1 MQVLLGST
9 FKDGNDKVIING
21 DVGQGTPFM
30 LRDAIKQ
37 ALLTPFEDERSLALE
52 EKVKRYDLYLKVKDA
67 VDPAE
72 FTSDE
77 VVLMKK
83 VVGKAY
89 GVLIVGQAVKML
101 EGKS

>member
-1 MQVLLGST
+1 MQVLLNNT
-9 FKDGNDKVIING
+9 FDSDTEGKQIEVKD
-21 DVGQGTPFM
+21 GTPFT

-37 ALLTPFEDERSLALE
+37 ALLAQFEDERNLTLE
-52 EKVKRYDLYLKVKDA
+52 EKVKRYDLYQKVKDA
-67 VDPAE
+67 VDPAD

-77 VVLMKK
+77 IVLIKK

-101 EGKS
+101 EGK

>member
-9 FKDGNDKVIING
+9 FNDGNDGIIEL
-21 DVGQGTPFM
+21 VKGTPFT
-30 LRDAIKQ
+30 LKDAVKQ
-37 ALLTPFEDERSLALE
+37 ALLAPFEDERNLSME

-67 VDPAE
+67 IDPAE

-77 VVLMKK
+77 IVQMKK

-89 GVLIVGQAVKML
+89 GILIVGQSVKML
-101 EGKS
+101 EGKLG